1 MRKMVLLYNFTPE
14 RLGRL
19 RFLCMRLGVQARV
32 VDPAEWNQTIGA
44 LCGLAPQQET
54 ADPTPSFSEEMLV
67 FSGFSAPQMSG
78 MLSAMRQA
86 GWKPPALKAV
96 ITPTNATW
104 TSTTLYHELCA
115 ERDALSTSSPRP
127 HE

>member
-1 MRKMVLLYNFTPE
+1 MRKMLLLYNFPPE
-14 RLGRL
+14 RLGKL

-32 VDPAEWNQTIGA
+32 VAPAEWNQTIGA
-44 LCGLAPQQET
+44 LCGLAPTRET
-54 ADPTPSFSEEMLV
+54 PEPITPFSEEMLV

-96 ITPTNATW
+96 VTPTNAAW
-104 TSTTLYHELCA
+104 TSATLYHELCA
-115 ERDALSTSSPRP
+115 ERDALSTASPRP
-127 HE
+127 HK

>member
-32 VDPAEWNQTIGA
+32 VEQAEWNQTIGA
-44 LCGLAPQQET
+44 LCGLAPTQET
-54 ADPTPSFSEEMLV
+54 TEPITPFSEEMLV

-86 GWKPPALKAV
+86 GWKSPALKAV
-96 ITPTNATW
+96 ITPTNAAW

-115 ERDALSTSSPRP
+115 ERDALAAGAPRA